1 MKIVICGAGLVG
13 NAIARHLAA
22 EGNDVTVI
30 DQDGDRLQR
39 LVDIADVGAVQG
51 VALHLAQRQPR
62 AAMDAQI
69 LPGQRGNL
77 LMRE

>member
-51 VALHLAQRQPR
+51 VASHPN
-62 AAMDAQI
+62 MF
-69 LPGQRGNL
+69 GMRGNTL
-77 LMRE
+77 HCPDICNIDKTL